1 MEWEDNFFIATLP
14 PAFTNATLSYHNGL
28 LFAEG
33 DGRLAVFNKTG
44 CLLQEEVVCFSVEEN
59 TLKAT
64 LPLFDSLRCTAECTW
79 RMEDNKLV
87 KEEFFVRVGEEEL
100 QEKLLP
106 YVFFEHLLFGG
117 NYEAFLSD
125 ELLPDKEKI
134 KGFIGD
140 FAGVHL
146 TEDLSCAL
154 LRRKKEN
161 LLQKKRL
168 CGKIFPS

>member
-1 MEWEDNFFIATLP
+1 MV
-14 PAFTNATLSYHNGL
+14 
-28 LFAEG
+28 LFKRWA
-33 DGRLAVFNKTG
+33 
-44 CLLQEEVVCFSVEEN
+44 
-59 TLKAT
+59 
-64 LPLFDSLRCTAECTW
+64 
-79 RMEDNKLV
+79 

-140 FAGVHL
+140 FVGVHL

-161 LLQKKRL
+161 LYEAVYFGVEIKD
-168 CGKIFPS
+168 GKICDIKG